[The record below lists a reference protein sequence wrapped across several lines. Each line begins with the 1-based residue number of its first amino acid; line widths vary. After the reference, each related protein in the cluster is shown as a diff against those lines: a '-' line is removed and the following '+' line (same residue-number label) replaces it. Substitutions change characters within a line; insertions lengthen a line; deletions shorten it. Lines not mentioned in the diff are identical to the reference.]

1 MRSLEKHQ
9 VPFLE
14 PKLVQ
19 KSKPE
24 LVPNICFSK
33 GRTKVEQKL
42 EPVLVPKLEPRFC
55 FWSKKMNHE
64 NKKHKKKRCVFF
76 FVFGWLICAACA
88 IHWQMLCGSTWIR
101 LSSFQNHLL
110 WKSGPK
116 HVWVFLTG
124 FKISCSEN
132 VGLKILF
139 CLQQQQQ

>member
-1 MRSLEKHQ
+1 M
-9 VPFLE
+9 E

-64 NKKHKKKRCVFF
+64 NKKHKKKRCVVFF
-76 FVFGWLICAACA
+76 SFSGGLFVQHVLFIGRCFVDQHGSDC
-88 IHWQMLCGSTWIR
+88 QVFRTTFCGKVV
-101 LSSFQNHLL
+101 LSMC
-110 WKSGPK
+110 
-116 HVWVFLTG
+116 G
-124 FKISCSEN
+124 FS
-132 VGLKILF
+132 
-139 CLQQQQQ
+139 